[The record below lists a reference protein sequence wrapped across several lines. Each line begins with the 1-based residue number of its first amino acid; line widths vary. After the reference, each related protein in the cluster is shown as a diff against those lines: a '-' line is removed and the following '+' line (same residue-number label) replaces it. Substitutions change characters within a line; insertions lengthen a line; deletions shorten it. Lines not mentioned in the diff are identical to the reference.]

1 MQPADIPP
9 ATLGALVVNE
19 MLLMY
24 GAKFAQQWQGLT
36 ARELKDSWNQKLAG
50 LDEVQVR
57 RGLVACLTQ
66 EWPPTLPQFIKLCC
80 PWMVPEVAYHE
91 AVRGLSARRRGEPG
105 AWSHPAVYWAAVGV
119 STVDLLGCTYG
130 AIKARW
136 EKTLN
141 EELAKGAWADIPLPR
156 VALPAPGQTLA
167 TRAEAEAALRKM
179 GAQKVL
185 RDRGRPHRSWI
196 EKWEARIAHGDHPS
210 KGIADM
216 LRRAKGDGGDA
227 QGSRQGGSGGK
238 TGKQCEVV
246 DE

>member
-1 MQPADIPP
+1 MQPADIQPT
-9 ATLGALVVNE
+9 TLGALVVNE
-19 MLLMY
+19 MWLLY

-91 AVRGLSARRRGEPG
+91 AVRGMSARKRGELG
-105 AWSHPAVYWAAVGV
+105 IWSHLAVYWAAVGV

-136 EKTLN
+136 EKTLH
-141 EELAKGAWADIPLPR
+141 EELAKASWADIPLPR
-156 VALPAPGQTLA
+156 PALPAPGQTMA
-167 TRAEAEAALRKM
+167 TRVEAEVALKKM
-179 GAQKVL
+179 GADKIL

-210 KGIADM
+210 LGIAEM
-216 LRRAKGDGGDA
+216 LGRAKVESEQAARCLKGGPC
-227 QGSRQGGSGGK
+227 GK
-238 TGKQCEVV
+238 TCKQCEVA